1 MDYEGGIP
9 AASDMAGPS
18 WARADWPPQPTD
30 TLTLALDAA
39 GIDLPPK
46 AAKPIAAKAAPAT
59 PAAASVAHAPI
70 HDAAAIE
77 QAAQDSISAMMLI
90 RTYRV
95 RGHLAANLDP
105 LGLSKRDLPADLTPE
120 YHGFKEADL
129 DREVFLGGALG
140 MERGTVREL
149 VSILRAN
156 YCGNVG
162 VEYMHINDVEERR
175 FIQER
180 IEGRDKEI

>member
-1 MDYEGGIP
+1 MDYEP
-9 AASDMAGPS
+9 LLPTAADAARPS
-18 WARADWPPQPTD
+18 WARADWPLAAAD
-30 TLTLALDAA
+30 DLTTALDAS
-39 GIDLPPK
+39 GILLTPK
-46 AAKPIAAKAAPAT
+46 PAKG
-59 PAAASVAHAPI
+59 AAATAADP
-70 HDAAAIE
+70 DAIRR
-77 QAAQDSISAMMLI
+77 AAQDSIAAMMLI

-105 LGLSKRDLPADLTPE
+105 LGLLERQLPADLTPE

-129 DREVFLGGALG
+129 DREIYLGGALG
-140 MERGTVREL
+140 METGTIREL
-149 VSILRAN
+149 VTTLRAN

-180 IEGRDKEI
+180 IEGRVTRKSSSPSSARRRSSTS